1 MATIT
6 MRDLLEVG
14 AHFGHQTRRWNPKM
28 APFIYAQ
35 RNGIHILDLAK
46 SAKHLQ
52 LALDAVRDA
61 AAAGEIIL
69 FVGTKKQAQAPVE
82 EEATRAG
89 MPYVTKRWLGGML
102 TNFATIRKRLTLM
115 EQLEAREQA
124 GEFALMS
131 KKEAARLGDK
141 LEKLRG
147 TLGGMRKLRKAPGMV
162 FIVDPSRETLAA
174 VEANKLGI
182 PVVGTA
188 DTNVDPDQLSYPIPV
203 NDDAIKCIRLICAA
217 VADAAIEGAAIRA
230 ARLPEIEAQEAAA
243 AAAAADAADMSPI
256 VPEATDDLV
265 AALSASGTLSF
276 SPDDEPAPGAGP
288 ASGAPANQ

>member
-1 MATIT
+1 

-28 APFIYAQ
+28 APYIYAQ

-52 LALDAVRDA
+52 VALDAVRDA
-61 AAAGEIIL
+61 SANGETIL
-69 FVGTKKQAQAPVE
+69 FVGTKKQAQAPIQ

-89 MPYVTKRWLGGML
+89 QPYVIKRWLGGMI
-102 TNFATIRKRLTLM
+102 TNFTTIRKRLTLM

-124 GEFALMS
+124 GEFDIMS
-131 KKEAARLGDK
+131 KKEASKLGDK

-147 TLGGMRKLRKAPGMV
+147 ALGGMRRLRKAPGMV
-162 FIVDPSRETLAA
+162 FIIDPSRETLAA
-174 VEANKLGI
+174 IEANKLGI

-188 DTNVDPDQLSYPIPV
+188 DTNVDPDLLTYPIPV

-217 VADAAIEGAAIRA
+217 VADAVIEGAAIRA
-230 ARLPEIEAQEAAA
+230 ARLPELEAQEAAA
-243 AAAAADAADMSPI
+243 AAAENAADA
-256 VPEATDDLV
+256 PEASDVQDDLV
-265 AALSASGTLSF
+265 AALSATGTLSF
-276 SPDDEPAPGAGP
+276 SPDEEPASAVDTTP
-288 ASGAPANQ
+288 AV

>member
-1 MATIT
+1 MAPVT

-28 APFIYAQ
+28 APYIYAQ

-52 LALDAVRDA
+52 IALDAVRDA
-61 AAAGEIIL
+61 SANGETVL
-69 FVGTKKQAQAPVE
+69 FVGTKKQAQAPIQ

-89 MPYVTKRWLGGML
+89 QPYVIKRWLGGML
-102 TNFATIRKRLTLM
+102 TNFTTIRKRLTLM

-124 GEFALMS
+124 GEFNIMS
-131 KKEAARLGDK
+131 KKEASKLGDK

-147 TLGGMRKLRKAPGMV
+147 ALGGMRRLRKAPGMV
-162 FIVDPSRETLAA
+162 FIIDPSRETLAA
-174 VEANKLGI
+174 IEANKLGI

-188 DTNVDPDQLSYPIPV
+188 DTNLDPDLLNYPIPV

-217 VADAAIEGAAIRA
+217 VADAVIEGAAIRA
-230 ARLPEIEAQEAAA
+230 ARLPELEAQEAAA
-243 AAAAADAADMSPI
+243 AAAESAADA
-256 VPEATDDLV
+256 PEALDVQDDLV
-265 AALSASGTLSF
+265 AALSATGTLSF
-276 SPDDEPAPGAGP
+276 SPDEEPTP
-288 ASGAPANQ
+288 AVDTTPAV

>member
-28 APFIYAQ
+28 APYIYAQ

-52 LALDAVRDA
+52 IALDAVRACA
-61 AAAGEIIL
+61 ANGEPVL
-69 FVGTKKQAQAPVE
+69 FVGTKKQAQAPIQ

-89 MPYVTKRWLGGML
+89 QPYVTKRWLGGML
-102 TNFATIRKRLTLM
+102 TNFTTIRKRLTLM

-124 GEFALMS
+124 GEFAIMS

-147 TLGGMRKLRKAPGMV
+147 TLNGMRRLRKAPGMV
-162 FIVDPSRETLAA
+162 FIIDPSRETLAA

-188 DTNVDPDQLSYPIPV
+188 DTNVDPDQLQYPIPV
-203 NDDAIKCIRLICAA
+203 NDDAIKCIRLICVA
-217 VADAAIEGAAIRA
+217 VADAVIAGQAERA
-230 ARLPEIEAQEAAA
+230 ARLPELEAQEAAA
-243 AAAAADAADMSPI
+243 AAVQNAEAQPGAA
-256 VPEATDDLV
+256 ENQDDLV
-265 AALSASGTLSF
+265 AALSATGTLSF
-276 SPDDEPAPGAGP
+276 SPDEEPVTPPTSDAPNA
-288 ASGAPANQ
+288 

>member
-1 MATIT
+1 MAPIT

-52 LALDAVRDA
+52 IALDAVRDA
-61 AAAGEIIL
+61 CANGETIL
-69 FVGTKKQAQAPVE
+69 FVGTKKQAQGPIQ

-89 MPYVTKRWLGGML
+89 QPYVIKRWLGGML
-102 TNFATIRKRLTLM
+102 TNFTTIRKRLTLM

-124 GEFALMS
+124 GEFDLMS
-131 KKEAARLGDK
+131 KKEASKLGDK

-147 TLGGMRKLRKAPGMV
+147 ALGGMRRLRKAPGMV
-162 FIVDPSRETLAA
+162 FIIDPSRETLAA
-174 VEANKLGI
+174 IEANKLGI

-188 DTNVDPDQLSYPIPV
+188 DTNVDPDLLNYPIPV

-217 VADAAIEGAAIRA
+217 VADAVIEGAAIRA
-230 ARLPEIEAQEAAA
+230 ARLPELEAQEAAA
-243 AAAAADAADMSPI
+243 AAAESAAGA
-256 VPEATDDLV
+256 PEASAVQDDLV
-265 AALSASGTLSF
+265 AALSATGTLSF
-276 SPDDEPAPGAGP
+276 SPDEEPTFTNDTTP
-288 ASGAPANQ
+288 AE

>member
-1 MATIT
+1 MAPIT

-52 LALDAVRDA
+52 IALDAVRDA
-61 AAAGEIIL
+61 SANGETIL
-69 FVGTKKQAQAPVE
+69 FVGTKKQAQGPIQ

-89 MPYVTKRWLGGML
+89 QPYVIKRWLGGML
-102 TNFATIRKRLTLM
+102 TNFTTIRKRLTLM

-124 GEFALMS
+124 GEFDLMS
-131 KKEAARLGDK
+131 KKEASKLGDK

-147 TLGGMRKLRKAPGMV
+147 ALGGMRRLRKAPGMV
-162 FIVDPSRETLAA
+162 FIIDPSRETLAA
-174 VEANKLGI
+174 IEANKLGI

-188 DTNVDPDQLSYPIPV
+188 DTNVDPDLLNYPIPV

-217 VADAAIEGAAIRA
+217 VADAVIEGAAIRA
-230 ARLPEIEAQEAAA
+230 ARLPELEAQEAAA
-243 AAAAADAADMSPI
+243 AAAESAADA
-256 VPEATDDLV
+256 PEASDVQDDLV
-265 AALSASGTLSF
+265 AALSATGTLSF
-276 SPDDEPAPGAGP
+276 SPDEEPTP
-288 ASGAPANQ
+288 AVDTTPAV

>member
-1 MATIT
+1 MAPVT

-52 LALDAVRDA
+52 IALDAVRDA
-61 AAAGEIIL
+61 SANGETIL
-69 FVGTKKQAQAPVE
+69 FVGTKKQAQAPIQ

-89 MPYVTKRWLGGML
+89 QPYVIKRWLGGML
-102 TNFATIRKRLTLM
+102 TNFTTIRKRLTIM

-124 GEFALMS
+124 GEFDIMS
-131 KKEAARLGDK
+131 KKEASKLGDK

-147 TLGGMRKLRKAPGMV
+147 ALGGMRRLRKAPGMV
-162 FIVDPSRETLAA
+162 FIIDPSRETLAA
-174 VEANKLGI
+174 IEANKLGI

-188 DTNVDPDQLSYPIPV
+188 DTNVDPDLLNYPIPV

-217 VADAAIEGAAIRA
+217 VADAVIEGAAIRA
-230 ARLPEIEAQEAAA
+230 ARLPELEAQEAAA
-243 AAAAADAADMSPI
+243 AAAENAADA
-256 VPEATDDLV
+256 PEASDVQDDLV
-265 AALSASGTLSF
+265 AALSATGTLSF
-276 SPDDEPAPGAGP
+276 SPDEEPAPAVDTTP
-288 ASGAPANQ
+288 AV

>member
-1 MATIT
+1 MAPVT

-28 APFIYAQ
+28 APYIYAQ

-52 LALDAVRDA
+52 IALDAVRDA
-61 AAAGEIIL
+61 SANGEAVL
-69 FVGTKKQAQAPVE
+69 FVGTKKQAQAPIQ

-89 MPYVTKRWLGGML
+89 QPYVIKRWLGGML
-102 TNFATIRKRLTLM
+102 TNFTTIRKRLTLM

-124 GEFALMS
+124 GEFNIMS
-131 KKEAARLGDK
+131 KKEASKLGDK

-147 TLGGMRKLRKAPGMV
+147 ALGGMRRLRKAPGMV
-162 FIVDPSRETLAA
+162 FIIDPSRETLAA
-174 VEANKLGI
+174 IEANKLGI

-188 DTNVDPDQLSYPIPV
+188 DTNVDPDLLNYPIPV

-217 VADAAIEGAAIRA
+217 VADAVIEGAAIRA
-230 ARLPEIEAQEAAA
+230 ARLPELEAQEAAA
-243 AAAAADAADMSPI
+243 AAAESAADA
-256 VPEATDDLV
+256 PEALDVQDDLV
-265 AALSASGTLSF
+265 AALSATGTLSF
-276 SPDDEPAPGAGP
+276 SPDEEPTP
-288 ASGAPANQ
+288 AVDTTPAV